1 MLFCAANL
9 TKEAKEKLQEESK
22 EKYGLTEEQIAAVDL
37 QLEEIHAERMKKQDE
52 IKTHREELTVLKSE
66 SIPSIQEMELL
77 SRSEKIELLRG
88 LYAKLQKAQT
98 ILRYHV
104 DLSKQQVFQRHKVAT
119 NQGSG
124 RENRTANGEIVRT
137 LSGSKH
143 KDSLQA
149 RTSVPV
155 KKQRSTTKKS
165 ITARRRL
172 KSSDE
177 DEAIDS
183 NIVKE
188 CQRAGVEA
196 NIDALV
202 GMGFARRQVID
213 ALEEANGSVEG
224 AVDWLTVH
232 CI

>member
-1 MLFCAANL
+1 MCFAANL
-9 TKEAKEKLQEESK
+9 TKEAKDKLQEESK
-22 EKYGLTEEQIAAVDL
+22 EKYGLTDEQIAAVDL

-66 SIPSIQEMELL
+66 SIPSIQEMEHL
-77 SRSEKIELLRG
+77 SRSEKIGLLRG

-104 DLSKQQVFQRHKVAT
+104 ELSKQQVFQRHKVAT
-119 NQGSG
+119 NQISG
-124 RENRTANGEIVRT
+124 RENRTANGEIART

-143 KDSLQA
+143 KENSQA
-149 RTSVPV
+149 RASLHV
-155 KKQRSTTKKS
+155 KKQRSTKKPA
-165 ITARRRL
+165 TARRRP
-172 KSSDE
+172 KPSDE
-177 DEAIDS
+177 DELVDS
-183 NIVKE
+183 DIVRE

-202 GMGFARRQVID
+202 AMGFARRQVID

>member
-1 MLFCAANL
+1 MGCAANL

-22 EKYGLTEEQIAAVDL
+22 EKYGLTDEQIAAVDL

-66 SIPSIQEMELL
+66 SIPSIQELEHM
-77 SRSEKIELLRG
+77 SRSEKIKMLRG

-98 ILRYHV
+98 IFRYHV
-104 DLSKQQVFQRHKVAT
+104 ELSKQQVFQRHKVAT

-149 RTSVPV
+149 RASGPV
-155 KKQRSTTKKS
+155 KKQRSAKKS
-165 ITARRRL
+165 TTAKRRQI
-172 KSSDE
+172 KSSEEE
-177 DEAIDS
+177 DIID
-183 NIVKE
+183 NDIVRE

-202 GMGFARRQVID
+202 AMGFARRQVID